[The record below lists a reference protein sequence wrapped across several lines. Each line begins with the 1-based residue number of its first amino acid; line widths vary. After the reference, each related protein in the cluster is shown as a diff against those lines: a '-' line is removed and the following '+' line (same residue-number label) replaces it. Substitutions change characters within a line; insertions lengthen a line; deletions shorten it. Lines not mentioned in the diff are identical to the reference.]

1 MQIGETLSLKCSTAR
16 PDRQKQKISANWTEF
31 VHPEIWDFVKL
42 ILTRISSHWLWLESR
57 LLILWKT
64 WLESC
69 WVTLFLNVT
78 RVESELP
85 KSWLESS
92 HWLESR
98 FHWFFVRYCKC
109 SKIKHNIQFQ
119 RLWET
124 PLKQTYKIITVIYS
138 SETELTVPSKFQTR
152 WSSSIRLGRI
162 YQIQIHVYLWFVPE
176 VYGIWNIWLR
186 LRSSFGWIYSD
197 SAPNSKTF
205 LSFALQLLLKL
216 EI

>member
-1 MQIGETLSLKCSTAR
+1 MQVGETLSLKCSTAR

-42 ILTRISSHWLWLESR
+42 ILTRI
-57 LLILWKT
+57 
-64 WLESC
+64 
-69 WVTLFLNVT
+69 
-78 RVESELP
+78 
-85 KSWLESS
+85 SS